1 MSDSVQ
7 PHRQQPTRLPHP
19 WDSPGKTTGVGCHFL
34 LQCMKVK
41 SESEV
46 AQLCT
51 TRSDSMYCSPPGSS
65 IHGIFQARILEW
77 GTIAFSIMHHGA
89 LLNQLCLH
97 LGSPPQ
103 RHGLTDQMQA
113 ILAWDSLDPGTPHQP
128 IQDSFKIAVSSEVFL
143 HNPFL
148 SHLLSQVADLYH
160 SLFPLPTHA
169 PSL

>member
-1 MSDSVQ
+1 MAADQAPPSLGFSRKDHWSG
-7 PHRQQPTRLPHP
+7 LPFP
-19 WDSPGKTTGVGCHFL
+19 SPLC
-34 LQCMKVK
+34 
-41 SESEV
+41 ESEKWS
-46 AQLCT
+46 QSCPIL
-51 TRSDSMYCSPPGSS
+51 SNPMDYSPPGSS